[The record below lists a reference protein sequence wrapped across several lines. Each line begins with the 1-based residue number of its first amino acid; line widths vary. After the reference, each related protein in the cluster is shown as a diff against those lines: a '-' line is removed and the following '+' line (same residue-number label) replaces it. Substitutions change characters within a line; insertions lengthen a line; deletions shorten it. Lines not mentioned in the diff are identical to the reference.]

1 MQRIPAHLRSPALYA
16 LVGLA
21 LVALATAARAQAE
34 GLPPVADP
42 GLGALAPLLDGAG
55 PAGVVVA
62 VLVGVWREWRA
73 EAQRHAAERA
83 ELRRDLQALT
93 GAVADVRHALDLE
106 RARHDAATQRL
117 HDLLTAARAAAEART

>member
-1 MQRIPAHLRSPALYA
+1 MKSIPAHLRGPALYA
-16 LVGLA
+16 AVGLA
-21 LVALATAARAQAE
+21 LLALAAWATDALAQADGQPPSPDPLA
-34 GLPPVADP
+34 GL
-42 GLGALAPLLDGAG
+42 LTGAG
-55 PAGVVVA
+55 PAGGLA
-62 VLVGVWREWRA
+62 LLVGAAWKHLQA

>member
-1 MQRIPAHLRSPALYA
+1 MKTIPTHLRGPALYA
-16 LVGLA
+16 VVGLA
-21 LVALATAARAQAE
+21 ILALAAWATDALAQAE
-34 GLPPVADP
+34 GLPPAPDP
-42 GLGALAPLLDGAG
+42 LAGLLTGAG
-55 PAGVVVA
+55 PAGGLA
-62 VLVGVWREWRA
+62 LLVGAAWKHLQA

>member
-1 MQRIPAHLRSPALYA
+1 MQLMKTIPTHLRGPALYA

-21 LVALATAARAQAE
+21 LLALAAWATDALAQAE
-34 GLPPVADP
+34 GLPPAADP

-73 EAQRHAAERA
+73 EAQRHAAERERLREDVA
-83 ELRRDLQALT
+83 ALRRELEHL
-93 GAVADVRHALDLE
+93 RLDTTHRLE
-106 RARHDAATQRL
+106 RAGDAV
-117 HDLLTAARAAAEART
+117 AAVRASMESSR